1 MGLSGLAT
9 SETTSGLP
17 ITSHKKLNILEVA
30 TFLAQIFPP
39 TNMQEMFISVQFGDY
54 KCSSTAAST
63 VCISRFLLSFCF
75 CMHFSLMDL
84 DWSLLTL
91 IKQVGGNNET
101 ICALKDVDGGQSLP
115 PVGD

>member
-1 MGLSGLAT
+1 
-9 SETTSGLP
+9 
-17 ITSHKKLNILEVA
+17 
-30 TFLAQIFPP
+30 
-39 TNMQEMFISVQFGDY
+39 MQEMFISVEFGDY

-63 VCISRFLLSFCF
+63 VCISRLLLSFCF